1 MVGPEAQADNRLAT
15 ARAGRNAWHFIKV
28 SVCEY
33 RAHHA
38 AKRANLQCNL
48 ILIVQVLRT
57 RRGVGRRGG
66 APDPSATPARA
77 APLNYARRFFLTAM
91 SPAPLELDGSI
102 WLRAGAQTWG
112 GSSRIDLLA
121 QIDDT
126 GSISAAAR
134 AVGMSYKGAWDAIDT
149 MNNLAGEPLVLRAT
163 GGKGG
168 GGARLTERA
177 RRLVATFQAL
187 ETEHRRVMAH
197 LAQAGLDAAGDLN
210 LMRRIMLKTSA
221 RNKLLGTVSA
231 IRPGAVNDEIALRIA
246 GGHEIVATITHEST
260 AELALAVGAEVIA
273 LIKAPS
279 VMIALPGD
287 GLKLSARNQ
296 LRATVA
302 AVRPGAVNSEVIL
315 DLPGGGTLVAIIT
328 QDSAE

>member
-1 MVGPEAQADNRLAT
+1 MT
-15 ARAGRNAWHFIKV
+15 H
-28 SVCEY
+28 
-33 RAHHA
+33 
-38 AKRANLQCNL
+38 
-48 ILIVQVLRT
+48 T
-57 RRGVGRRGG
+57 
-66 APDPSATPARA
+66 
-77 APLNYARRFFLTAM
+77 
-91 SPAPLELDGSI
+91 PLELDGSI

-112 GSSRIDLLA
+112 GKNRIDLLL
-121 QIDDT
+121 QIDAT

-231 IRPGAVNDEIALRIA
+231 IHPGAVNDEIVLRIA

-260 AELALAVGAEVIA
+260 AELALAVGAEAIA

-296 LRATVA
+296 LPATVA
-302 AVRPGAVNSEVIL
+302 AVRPGAVNSEIIL

-328 QDSAE
+328 QDSAETLKLAPGAAALAVFNASSVILGVVA